1 MKKEIKAIRIE
12 IPTEL
17 YEKFK
22 IQLGRDYKSTT
33 SFIKEQIV
41 QYIREGEKNGE
52 NGKDRE

>member
-1 MKKEIKAIRIE
+1 MKKDINAIRVE

-22 IQLGRDYKSTT
+22 KQLKRDYKSTT

-41 QYIREGEKNGE
+41 QYVREGEKLNGE
-52 NGKDRE
+52 